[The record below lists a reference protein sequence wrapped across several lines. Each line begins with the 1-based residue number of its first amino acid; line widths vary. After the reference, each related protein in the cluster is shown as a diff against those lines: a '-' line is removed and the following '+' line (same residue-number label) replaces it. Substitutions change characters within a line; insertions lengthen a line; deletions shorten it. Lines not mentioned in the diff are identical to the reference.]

1 MAELSGCT
9 WGFSDLL
16 AALLCE
22 ERKGGGEAKQIGGP
36 TQGTNLNKM
45 LSRVIGNIRFSFF
58 STGYFFSEHYEH
70 KKT

>member
-36 TQGTNLNKM
+36 TQGRETL
-45 LSRVIGNIRFSFF
+45 LFTR
-58 STGYFFSEHYEH
+58 
-70 KKT
+70 